1 MKTFREEIAVLFLS
15 LLFITVAGL
24 AYYPISKAI
33 QESRKEQ
40 EFLNA
45 QVVTIIDKEYKAPY
59 DTMSV
64 RPVMV
69 GKVHMMQPYTVHHSA
84 KYILH
89 VKLDDGRMFKIDTF
103 KLAYETVE
111 IGKRY
116 KYKDL

>member
-1 MKTFREEIAVLFLS
+1 MKIFREEIAVLFLS

-45 QVVTIIDKEYKAPY
+45 QVVTIVDKEYKEAYSTTIMVPA
-59 DTMSV
+59 
-64 RPVMV
+64 MV
-69 GKVHMMQPYTVHHSA
+69 GKSMIMRPQITHHSA
-84 KYILH
+84 QYILH
-89 VKLDDGRMFKIDTF
+89 VKLDDGRMLKIDTF